1 MTVRTA
7 KMTKMMKMNEALPAM
22 KLEPGM
28 IVRIQGKRTRYKIVG
43 YQDNSDVFHGKLF
56 PPRFV
61 FQNLS
66 NGLRFTYGVQA
77 AEHLPFELI
86 SK

>member
-1 MTVRTA
+1 MTARTMR
-7 KMTKMMKMNEALPAM
+7 MTKMTPVM

-43 YQDNSDVFHGKLF
+43 YQDNSNVHLGELF

-77 AEHLPFELI
+77 AENLPFELI

>member
-1 MTVRTA
+1 MTARM
-7 KMTKMMKMNEALPAM
+7 KMTKMKKVQPTM

-43 YQDNSDVFHGKLF
+43 YQDDSDIWRGDLI
-56 PPRFV
+56 PSRFV
-61 FQNLS
+61 FQNLHT
-66 NGLRFTYGVQA
+66 GLRFTYGVQA
-77 AEHLPFELI
+77 AENLPFELI

>member
-1 MTVRTA
+1 MIGMRM
-7 KMTKMMKMNEALPAM
+7 KKMKMKETPSAM

-43 YQDNSDVFHGKLF
+43 YQDNSDIWRGDLI
-56 PPRFV
+56 PSRFV
-61 FQNLS
+61 FQNLHT
-66 NGLRFTYGVQA
+66 GLRFTYGVQA

-86 SK
+86 SR

>member
-1 MTVRTA
+1 
-7 KMTKMMKMNEALPAM
+7 MTKMKEMMPAM

-43 YQDNSDVFHGKLF
+43 YQDDSDIWRGDLI
-56 PPRFV
+56 PSRFV
-61 FQNLS
+61 FQNLHT
-66 NGLRFTYGVQA
+66 GLRFTYGVQA
-77 AEHLPFELI
+77 AENLPFELI

>member
-1 MTVRTA
+1 
-7 KMTKMMKMNEALPAM
+7 MMKKMKMKEALPAM

-28 IVRIQGKRTRYKIVG
+28 IVRIQGKRTRYQIVG
-43 YQDNSDVFHGKLF
+43 YQDNSNVHLGELF

-61 FQNLS
+61 FQNLHT
-66 NGLRFTYGVQA
+66 GLRFTYGVQA

>member
-1 MTVRTA
+1 
-7 KMTKMMKMNEALPAM
+7 MTKMKEVQLTM

-28 IVRIQGKRTRYKIVG
+28 IVRIQGKRTRYKIVS
-43 YQDNSDVFHGKLF
+43 YQDNSDVRFGELF

-61 FQNLS
+61 FQNLH

-77 AEHLPFELI
+77 AENLPFELI
-86 SK
+86 SR

>member
-1 MTVRTA
+1 MTN
-7 KMTKMMKMNEALPAM
+7 MTKITKMKEMMPAM

-43 YQDNSDVFHGKLF
+43 YQDNSDIWRGDLI
-56 PPRFV
+56 PSRFV
-61 FQNLS
+61 FQNLHT
-66 NGLRFTYGVQA
+66 GLRFTYGVQA
-77 AEHLPFELI
+77 AENLPFELI

>member
-1 MTVRTA
+1 MMLR
-7 KMTKMMKMNEALPAM
+7 KTKMMKMKEMMQTM

-43 YQDNSDVFHGKLF
+43 YQDNSNVHLGELF

-61 FQNLS
+61 FQNLH

>member
-1 MTVRTA
+1 
-7 KMTKMMKMNEALPAM
+7 M

-28 IVRIQGKRTRYKIVG
+28 IVRIQGKRTRYKIVS
-43 YQDNSDVFHGKLF
+43 YQDNSNVHLGELF
-56 PPRFV
+56 PPRLV
-61 FQNLS
+61 FQNLH

-77 AEHLPFELI
+77 AENLPFELI

>member
-1 MTVRTA
+1 MTAR
-7 KMTKMMKMNEALPAM
+7 MTKMMKMKEMMQTM

-28 IVRIQGKRTRYKIVG
+28 IVRIQGKRTSYKIVG
-43 YQDNSDVFHGKLF
+43 YQDNSHVHLSEIF

-61 FQNLS
+61 FQNLH

>member
-1 MTVRTA
+1 
-7 KMTKMMKMNEALPAM
+7 MMKMKEMIQTM

-43 YQDNSDVFHGKLF
+43 YQDNSNVIHGELF
-56 PPRFV
+56 PSRFV
-61 FQNLS
+61 FQNLHT
-66 NGLRFTYGVQA
+66 GLRFTYGVQA

>member
-1 MTVRTA
+1 MTARTM
-7 KMTKMMKMNEALPAM
+7 KTMKMNEAPQAM

-28 IVRIQGKRTRYKIVG
+28 IVRIQGKRIHYKIVG
-43 YQDNSDVFHGKLF
+43 YQDNSNVHLGELF

-61 FQNLS
+61 FQNLH

>member
-1 MTVRTA
+1 MMRT
-7 KMTKMMKMNEALPAM
+7 TKMNEAPQTM

-28 IVRIQGKRTRYKIVG
+28 IVRIQGKRTRYQIVG
-43 YQDNSDVFHGKLF
+43 YQDNSNVIHGELF

-61 FQNLS
+61 FQNLHT
-66 NGLRFTYGVQA
+66 GLRFTYGVQA
-77 AEHLPFELI
+77 AENLPFELI

>member
-1 MTVRTA
+1 MT
-7 KMTKMMKMNEALPAM
+7 PAV

-43 YQDNSDVFHGKLF
+43 YQDNSDIWRGDLI
-56 PPRFV
+56 PSRFV

-77 AEHLPFELI
+77 AENLPFELI

>member
-1 MTVRTA
+1 MK
-7 KMTKMMKMNEALPAM
+7 KMTPVM

-43 YQDNSDVFHGKLF
+43 YQDNSNVHLGELF

-77 AEHLPFELI
+77 AENLPFELI
-86 SK
+86 FN

>member
-1 MTVRTA
+1 MK
-7 KMTKMMKMNEALPAM
+7 KMTPTI

-43 YQDNSDVFHGKLF
+43 YQDNSDVLHGELF

-86 SK
+86 SN

>member
-1 MTVRTA
+1 MTARM
-7 KMTKMMKMNEALPAM
+7 KEMMSAM

-43 YQDNSDVFHGKLF
+43 YQGKSVVFHGEPF
-56 PPRFV
+56 PSRFV
-61 FQNLS
+61 FQNLHT
-66 NGLRFTYGVQA
+66 GLRFTYGVQA
-77 AEHLPFELI
+77 AENLPFELI

>member
-1 MTVRTA
+1 
-7 KMTKMMKMNEALPAM
+7 MMKMKKMTPTM

-28 IVRIQGKRTRYKIVG
+28 IVRIQGKRTRYKILG
-43 YQDNSDVFHGKLF
+43 YQDNGDIWRGDLIPS
-56 PPRFV
+56 RFV

>member
-1 MTVRTA
+1 
-7 KMTKMMKMNEALPAM
+7 M

-43 YQDNSDVFHGKLF
+43 YQDNSNVIHGELF

-61 FQNLS
+61 FQNLHT
-66 NGLRFTYGVQA
+66 GLRFTYGVKA

>member
-1 MTVRTA
+1 MTA
-7 KMTKMMKMNEALPAM
+7 KMTKMTRMKEVSPTM

-28 IVRIQGKRTRYKIVG
+28 IVHIQGKRIHYKIVG
-43 YQDNSDVFHGKLF
+43 YQDNSNVHLGELF

>member
-1 MTVRTA
+1 M
-7 KMTKMMKMNEALPAM
+7 KMTRTTRMKKMTPAM

-28 IVRIQGKRTRYKIVG
+28 IVRIQGKRTHYKIVG

-61 FQNLS
+61 FQNLHT
-66 NGLRFTYGVQA
+66 GLRFTYGVQA

>member
-1 MTVRTA
+1 MTRMMRMK
-7 KMTKMMKMNEALPAM
+7 KMTPVM

-43 YQDNSDVFHGKLF
+43 YQDNSDIWRGDLI
-56 PPRFV
+56 PSRFV
-61 FQNLS
+61 FQNLHT
-66 NGLRFTYGVQA
+66 GLRFTYGVQA
-77 AEHLPFELI
+77 AENLPFELI

>member
-1 MTVRTA
+1 
-7 KMTKMMKMNEALPAM
+7 MTKMKEMMPAM

-43 YQDNSDVFHGKLF
+43 YQDNSNVIHGELF
-56 PPRFV
+56 PSRFV
-61 FQNLS
+61 FQNLHT
-66 NGLRFTYGVQA
+66 GLRFTYGVQA
-77 AEHLPFELI
+77 AELLPFELI

>member
-1 MTVRTA
+1 
-7 KMTKMMKMNEALPAM
+7 M

-28 IVRIQGKRTRYKIVG
+28 IVRIQGKRTRYQIVG
-43 YQDNSDVFHGKLF
+43 YQDNSNVHLGELF

-61 FQNLS
+61 FQNLH

-77 AEHLPFELI
+77 AENLSFELI

>member
-1 MTVRTA
+1 MTRM
-7 KMTKMMKMNEALPAM
+7 KEMMSAM

-43 YQDNSDVFHGKLF
+43 YQDNSNVHLGELF

>member
-1 MTVRTA
+1 MTARMMR
-7 KMTKMMKMNEALPAM
+7 MTKMNETLPAM

-28 IVRIQGKRTRYKIVG
+28 IVRIQGKQTRYKIVG
-43 YQDNSDVFHGKLF
+43 YQDNSNVHLGELF
-56 PPRFV
+56 PPRLV
-61 FQNLS
+61 FQNLH
-66 NGLRFTYGVQA
+66 NGLRFTYGVQT

>member
-1 MTVRTA
+1 
-7 KMTKMMKMNEALPAM
+7 M

-28 IVRIQGKRTRYKIVG
+28 IVRIQGKRTRYKIVD
-43 YQDNSDVFHGKLF
+43 YQYNGKLF

-61 FQNLS
+61 FQNLHT
-66 NGLRFTYGVQA
+66 GLRFTYGVQA

-86 SK
+86 SN

>member
-1 MTVRTA
+1 
-7 KMTKMMKMNEALPAM
+7 M

-86 SK
+86 SN

>member
-1 MTVRTA
+1 MMR
-7 KMTKMMKMNEALPAM
+7 MMKMKKTPPTM

-43 YQDNSDVFHGKLF
+43 YQDNSNVHLGELF
-56 PPRFV
+56 PPRLV
-61 FQNLS
+61 FQNLKT
-66 NGLRFTYGVQA
+66 GLRFTYGVQA

>member
-1 MTVRTA
+1 MMK
-7 KMTKMMKMNEALPAM
+7 KMTPAM

-43 YQDNSDVFHGKLF
+43 YQDNSNVHLGELF
-56 PPRFV
+56 PSRFV

-77 AEHLPFELI
+77 AENLPFELI
-86 SK
+86 SN

>member
-1 MTVRTA
+1 M
-7 KMTKMMKMNEALPAM
+7 KMTRTMRMKKMTPVM

-43 YQDNSDVFHGKLF
+43 YQDNSNIHLGELF

>member
-1 MTVRTA
+1 MTRMMRMK
-7 KMTKMMKMNEALPAM
+7 KMTPVM

-28 IVRIQGKRTRYKIVG
+28 IVRLQGKRTRYKIVG
-43 YQDNSDVFHGKLF
+43 YQDNSNVHLGELF

-77 AEHLPFELI
+77 AEHLPLELI